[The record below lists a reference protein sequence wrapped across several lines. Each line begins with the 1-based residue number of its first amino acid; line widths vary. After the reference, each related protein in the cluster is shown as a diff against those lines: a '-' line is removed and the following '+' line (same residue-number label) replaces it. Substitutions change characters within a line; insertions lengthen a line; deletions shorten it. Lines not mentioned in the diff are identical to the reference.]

1 MLLLSLMSGVGSVHR
16 GLVYFRAVKNFFP
29 MCIFEE
35 VVPKV
40 SFGISYCPLVEI
52 SHGCKLVPVGR
63 GPVCLPLSESG
74 FHESSLLLM
83 SSFHQGLERGEGF
96 DFGMC
101 ISAASWMRAVK
112 NFAALL
118 RFVWLLW

>member
-1 MLLLSLMSGVGSVHR
+1 
-16 GLVYFRAVKNFFP
+16 

-40 SFGISYCPLVEI
+40 SFGISYCPLVEV

-74 FHESSLLLM
+74 FHESSLFVDVLIPPG
-83 SSFHQGLERGEGF
+83 FGAWGGF
-96 DFGMC
+96 DLGMC